1 MTRREA
7 AKGVPASHF
16 SHRVLRTSCSSS
28 LPLYVY
34 RLTPLLSPC
43 FPVGWSH
50 CPLFCISQLNSSFEL
65 SRFSE

>member
-28 LPLYVY
+28 LPLYAY
-34 RLTPLLSPC
+34 RLTPLLSLC
-43 FPVGWSH
+43 FCKDSGIGIR
-50 CPLFCISQLNSSFEL
+50 FL
-65 SRFSE
+65 SGRSENE